1 MDDDR
6 VKRFE
11 EVYRRN
17 YEPILGYAIRR
28 CELPED
34 ASDVVAETFAIAWRR
49 IDDVPA
55 GEEATLWL
63 YGVARKALANHRRGE
78 RRRRHHQEELAR
90 TIAPFFPGPE
100 ESLGLLAIIGVFRSL
115 PEEDRELLSL
125 LAWEGLDTAQVANVL
140 GRSSNAVR
148 IRLHRARKRLA
159 RALRRSGVS
168 AHHTAPV
175 QADPAQAAS
184 ARPAPAQ
191 ADPAQA
197 ERTP

>member
-11 EVYRRN
+11 EVYRHA

-28 CELPED
+28 CDLPED
-34 ASDVVAETFAIAWRR
+34 ASDVVAETFAVAWRR
-49 IDDVPA
+49 IDDVPP

-63 YGVARKALANHRRGE
+63 YGVARRALANHRRGE
-78 RRRRHHQEELAR
+78 RRRLHRQEALAR

-100 ESLGLLAIIGVFRSL
+100 ESLDLLAVTGVFRSL
-115 PEEDRELLSL
+115 PEEDRELLGL
-125 LAWEGLDTAQVANVL
+125 LAWEGLDTAQIASVL
-140 GRSSNAVR
+140 GRSPNAVR

-159 RALRRSGVS
+159 RALQRSGVS
-168 AHHTAPV
+168 AHHTT
-175 QADPAQAAS
+175 PATKV
-184 ARPAPAQ
+184 
-191 ADPAQA
+191 QA